1 MCVICSQ
8 PPTHM
13 GIHQALVCETSP
25 WESHPCRV
33 LRQLRREVSLTL
45 KRFMAISVAV
55 GYFRMV
61 RKRSPPC
68 FPLLPGWA
76 GGSWRTFIRLGLS
89 PPLRNVPDECLLSFQ
104 RSLGHFS
111 PHSFTATS
119 KAKKRHLF
127 FQSYKIFCFSIPAQK
142 AKALRTLSKGFGI
155 EMPKSKKRDPLPHSV
170 VSPLRSYAN
179 YCAAMRDYT
188 FLAVQMEIEW

>member
-1 MCVICSQ
+1 
-8 PPTHM
+8 
-13 GIHQALVCETSP
+13 
-25 WESHPCRV
+25 
-33 LRQLRREVSLTL
+33 
-45 KRFMAISVAV
+45 MAISVAA

-127 FQSYKIFCFSIPAQK
+127 FQSFKIYCFSIPAQK

-188 FLAVQMEIEW
+188 LLAVQMEIEW